1 MKRKKPAFICLQ
13 SNNLFPHEKFE
24 KDAECINMPKKM
36 FCKHITLCF
45 KPSAEDKDFY
55 YPYLGEEIRV
65 EFGELVISQ
74 LVCCYIV
81 EWNVLNAVHEPHLSS
96 YRIDL
101 ADLYRGDSQPHL
113 TVATAE
119 PHSPNISNAAIT
131 GGIPGMFTSVRTKGS
146 KTGMI
151 FTLTIKAAIYGKD
164 GIEYVTDRELLK

>member
-1 MKRKKPAFICLQ
+1 LPPAGAKNETFFYKKLLTKPLRMDIIKENKKGDTLMKRKKPAFICLQ

-113 TVATAE
+113 
-119 PHSPNISNAAIT
+119 
-131 GGIPGMFTSVRTKGS
+131 
-146 KTGMI
+146 
-151 FTLTIKAAIYGKD
+151 
-164 GIEYVTDRELLK
+164 